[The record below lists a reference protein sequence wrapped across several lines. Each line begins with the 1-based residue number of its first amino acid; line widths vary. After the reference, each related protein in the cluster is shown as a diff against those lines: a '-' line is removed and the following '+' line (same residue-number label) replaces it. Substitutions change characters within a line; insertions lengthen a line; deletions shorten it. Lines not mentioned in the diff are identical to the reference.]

1 MVLGAISYGCFDS
14 CSGESFSVWPQFLEA
29 MWRQAIYWQ
38 AGLKKPGF
46 ARTELEKV
54 RLWCLSGNRFWFRWL
69 QDESRRSRHLNLL
82 RGDHLV
88 VFGGWLFRTL
98 VMLKLISMAVG
109 VRPPLV
115 LGNLRSEASAFQ
127 RLAWMSR
134 YWKLWD
140 SFRLAAS
147 RGCLVASRGYVK
159 FDRCDVL
166 AKVKVEAM
174 KTAVTGEKDFR

>member
-1 MVLGAISYGCFDS
+1 
-14 CSGESFSVWPQFLEA
+14 
-29 MWRQAIYWQ
+29 
-38 AGLKKPGF
+38 
-46 ARTELEKV
+46 
-54 RLWCLSGNRFWFRWL
+54 
-69 QDESRRSRHLNLL
+69 LNLL

-88 VFGGWLFRTL
+88 AFGWFFRKL

-109 VRPPLV
+109 FRPPLV
-115 LGNLRSEASAFQ
+115 LGNLGTEANAFQ

-166 AKVKVEAM
+166 AKEKVEAM